1 MRIERLWLGGLLA
14 LLLAAS
20 PAMAEPVRVHLKW
33 LHQFQSAGFIVALE
47 KGYYRRE
54 GLDVRLIEGGPGKA
68 PVETMLAGGCE
79 FAVADSG
86 ALIYRA
92 EGKPVVLLASLFQHS
107 PQVLYTSDRIQRL
120 EDLAGKRVMMQ
131 PGHLTIE
138 VRAMLASVGLDEGDF
153 IRQPIGVI
161 QDLVDGRTD
170 AFPGYSTNERFW
182 LGRIGFPY
190 RMFRP
195 RDFGFDFYG
204 DTLLTTERMLAERPD
219 VVAAFRRAT
228 IAGWREAV
236 RHPEEAVD
244 LILAKYN
251 TQHKTRDH
259 LLFEARGIIELMAA
273 DLVPIGLSNPE
284 RWRDIAEVFRRQG
297 ADVRGVDWE
306 AFLYREPR
314 SFAGLLRAHPYAA
327 AAAALGA
334 LVLLIGLYALLL
346 RRMVAHRTKDL
357 EAARRELQRILDHL
371 QDTYYRVDA
380 DGHLQWVSRSVE
392 DLLGY
397 RVRELLGVHVSR
409 IYAEPDGRERFL
421 AALERAGGVITNYET
436 RFRRKDGRVI
446 HVSLCSRY
454 CRGDAGEVTGVEGT
468 VRDVT
473 ELKEAEEERRRLNEQ
488 LLQAQKMESIG
499 VLAGGIAHDFNNL
512 LVGVMGNAELAL
524 LELPEDHPLRE
535 NMRGIVK
542 AARRGSSLVKQM
554 LAYAGKGKVGQGRQ
568 NLNAIVREMSQLL
581 ESALGAHVELVIRL
595 ADDLPDVRGDR
606 NQLAQMI
613 MNLITNAAEAL
624 EGKAGQV
631 RIETGHARLEDTL
644 PDAVLDA
651 HVRGARHVWVR
662 VCDNGCGMDEET
674 RQRIFDPFFTTKPE
688 GTGLGLSA
696 LLGIVRSHHGALTLD
711 TAPGKG
717 ACFTIWLPA
726 LPGEAEAGE
735 ASTDSFQSFAPTE
748 GLVLVVDDEE
758 TVRRIARKMLERE
771 GVRVIE
777 AEDGDQGLRAFR
789 QRMDEIALVLLDL
802 TMPKMGGDEVFR
814 RLHRLRPEVPV
825 LLSSGFDKPDVVNRL
840 LREGAAGFLRK
851 PYSRKQLLNEVLPR
865 LGRRAASPQE
875 DAPA

>member
-1 MRIERLWLGGLLA
+1 MRIDRW
-14 LLLAAS
+14 LLAALLAALLGS
-20 PAMAEPVRVHLKW
+20 QSALAAPVRVHLKW

-86 ALIYRA
+86 ALLYRA

-138 VRAMLASVGLDEGDF
+138 VQAMLAGAGLKEGDY

-161 QDLVDGRTD
+161 DDLVAGRTD

-182 LGRIGFPY
+182 LGHIGFPY

-195 RDFGFDFYG
+195 RDFGLDFYG
-204 DTLLTTERMLAERPD
+204 DTLLTTEQMLREQPGI
-219 VVAAFRRAT
+219 VAAFRRAT
-228 IAGWREAV
+228 LAGWREAI

-251 TQHKTRDH
+251 TQHKTREH
-259 LLFEARGIIELMAA
+259 LLFEARGIRELMAA
-273 DLVPIGLSNPE
+273 DIVPVGLSNPD
-284 RWRDIAEVFRRQG
+284 RWRGIAQAFEQQG
-297 ADVRGVDWE
+297 VDMSGVDWDV
-306 AFLYREPR
+306 FLYHEPR
-314 SFAGLLRAHPYAA
+314 SIMAVLHAHPYAA
-327 AAAALGA
+327 AVAALA
-334 LVLLIGLYALLL
+334 VLVLLIGLYALLL
-346 RRMVAHRTKDL
+346 RRMVASRTREL
-357 EAARRELQRILDHL
+357 EAARSELQRILDHL

-380 DGHLQWVSRSVE
+380 EGHLQWVSRSVE
-392 DLLGY
+392 ELLGY
-397 RVRELLGVHVSR
+397 QVKELLGVHVSR

-446 HVSLCSRY
+446 HVSISSRR
-454 CRGDAGEVTGVEGT
+454 CLNEAGEVIGVEGT
-468 VRDVT
+468 VRDIT
-473 ELKEAEEERRRLNEQ
+473 ELKTAEEERRRLNEQ

-535 NMRGIVK
+535 NMRGIVR

-554 LAYAGKGKVGQGRQ
+554 LAYAGKGKVGQERQ
-568 NLNAIVREMSQLL
+568 NMNAIVREMSQLL
-581 ESALGAHVELVIRL
+581 ESALGAHVNLVIRL

-613 MNLITNAAEAL
+613 MNLITNAAQAL
-624 EGKAGQV
+624 EGKAGEV
-631 RIETGHARLEDTL
+631 RIETGCERLDGPL
-644 PDAVLDA
+644 PDAVLDE
-651 HVRGARHVWVR
+651 HEPGARYVR
-662 VCDNGCGMDEET
+662 VRVSDTGCGMDDAT
-674 RQRIFDPFFTTKPE
+674 RQRIFDPFFTTKAE

-696 LLGIVRSHHGALTLD
+696 LLGIVRSHRGALTLE
-711 TAPGKG
+711 TAPGEG

-726 LPGEAEAGE
+726 LPGESEAV
-735 ASTDSFQSFAPTE
+735 DSLTGSIRAFAPAE
-748 GLVLVVDDEE
+748 GLVLVVDDED
-758 TVRRIARKMLERE
+758 TVRHIARKMLERE

-777 AEDGDQGLRAFR
+777 ATDGEEALRVFR
-789 QRMDEIALVLLDL
+789 QRMDDIAFVLLDL
-802 TMPKMGGDEVFR
+802 SMPKMGGDEAF
-814 RLHRLRPEVPV
+814 LQMHKLRPDIPV
-825 LLSSGFDKPDVVNRL
+825 VLSSGFNKPDVIARL
-840 LREGAAGFLRK
+840 KAQGLAGFIHK

-865 LGRRAASPQE
+865 LGRRAGGASS
-875 DAPA
+875 